1 MLNSEERREALQK
14 AVCSIYK
21 INEEMLFSHRR
32 NANIVGARRMVLY
45 FLRKH
50 YGEPYINIAKL
61 FSMNHATVIHH
72 FKQMENYLSYNKE
85 DIINYIKVRDY
96 VFEQNS
102 EVTLKEEL
110 DILLTEKEL
119 LEDRVTQIKNELNI
133 LNDGN

>member
-1 MLNSEERREALQK
+1 
-14 AVCSIYK
+14 
-21 INEEMLFSHRR
+21 
-32 NANIVGARRMVLY
+32 MVLY
-45 FLRKH
+45 FLKKH
-50 YGEPYINIAKL
+50 YAESFMSIAKF
-61 FSMNHATVIHH
+61 FSMNHANAIHH
-72 FKQMENYLSYNKE
+72 YKQMENYLSYNKE